1 MSEKMYIRLL
11 RMYPSRFRKT
21 YEGEALQL
29 VRDRLRDET
38 GFFNRLRLWW
48 DLLADLL
55 AGLPRAYLNSYAT
68 PEAASLSPHAE
79 SLPSFKVLDTEP
91 LGRGSIMV
99 AGVVSLTAIAAFGFV
114 LSRPIAYLPISGSN
128 GKMSPIES
136 VLERLNRA
144 TTSDSAGGG
153 HEVAASSATTGARE
167 QQTQSLT
174 AAAPIGPETGTSA
187 PALANRDFA
196 GGPDRVVPM
205 QTQNP
210 NGILVNGST
219 PSRALETL
227 PETNS
232 QQSPGAIGNLPAHGL
247 TTALPSTSGYSQ
259 PAKEHARVLIPA
271 GQPRLENASSAMIRL
286 FQTHDIVMFG
296 EVHSSQQEYQWLC
309 KLVQTPGFSDH
320 VDDIV
325 VEFGNALDQ
334 KTVDR
339 YVAGEAVPFDEV
351 QKAWRDMVAD
361 AEPASPVYG
370 WLYKAVR
377 EANMQHPGRRGIR
390 LLMGSPPG
398 DWSKIRNS
406 GDLAPYA
413 AEREQWYANVVKTE
427 VLAKHHR
434 ALLIMGAGH
443 FLRGHDQALQFELAA
458 QLHRNI
464 PLDKA
469 NLGPGYI
476 EKQLRAEGA
485 NPYLVV
491 FGTNAIDNHGDM
503 DRRFDTWPAP
513 VLVPLRGNWVGTLP
527 AQPVISGG
535 HAPAIPLTLADQ
547 ADALLYVAPCSAL
560 KNVYLSKADLDGT
573 PYGQEVTRRDIIL
586 LGHPAAFPYGVL
598 SQCAQPQQAPR

>member
-1 MSEKMYIRLL
+1 MSEKMYTRLL
-11 RMYPSRFRKT
+11 RMYPSSFRRI

-38 GFFNRLRLWW
+38 GFINRLRLWS
-48 DLLADLL
+48 DLIADLL
-55 AGLPRAYLNSYAT
+55 VGLPRAYQNSYAI
-68 PEAASLSPHAE
+68 PEAASFSPHAE
-79 SLPSFKVLDTEP
+79 SLPSFKVLDAEP

-99 AGVVSLTAIAAFGFV
+99 AGVVSLSAIAAFGFV
-114 LSRPIAYLPISGSN
+114 LSRPIAYMPISGSN
-128 GKMSPIES
+128 GKISPIET

-144 TTSDSAGGG
+144 TTSDSGGG
-153 HEVAASSATTGARE
+153 HERAATSASTGATE
-167 QQTQSLT
+167 PQTQSSQ
-174 AAAPIGPETGTSA
+174 AAAPNVPETDTSA
-187 PALANRDFA
+187 PTLANRSFA
-196 GGPDRVVPM
+196 GGRDRFVPM
-205 QTQNP
+205 KMQNP

-219 PSRALETL
+219 PSRAFETH
-227 PETNS
+227 PETCE
-232 QQSPGAIGNLPAHGL
+232 QQNPDAIGSLSAHGL

-259 PAKEHARVLIPA
+259 PVSEHARVLIPA
-271 GQPRLENASSAMIRL
+271 GQPQLENASSAMIRL

-296 EVHSSQQEYQWLC
+296 EVHNSQQEYQWLC
-309 KLVQTPGFSDH
+309 KLVKMPEFSDH

-339 YVAGEAVPFDEV
+339 YVAGEAVPFDAV

-361 AEPASPVYG
+361 AEPVSPVYA
-370 WLYKAVR
+370 WFYKAVR
-377 EANMQHPGRRGIR
+377 EANMEHPGRRGIR

-398 DWSKIRNS
+398 DWNRIRKPA
-406 GDLAPYA
+406 DLAPYE

-458 QLHRNI
+458 LRHRNI

-469 NLGPGYI
+469 NLGPSNI
-476 EKQLRAEGA
+476 EKQLRAAGA

-491 FGTNAIDNHGDM
+491 FGTNAIDNHGNM
-503 DRRFDTWPAP
+503 ERRFDSWPVP
-513 VLVPLRGNWVGTLP
+513 VLVPLAGNWVGMLP

-535 HAPAIPLTLADQ
+535 HAPAIPLTFADQ

-560 KNVYLSKADLDGT
+560 KTVNLSKADLDGT
-573 PYGQEVTRRDIIL
+573 PYGQEMIRRDIIL

-598 SQCAQPQQAPR
+598 PQCAQPRQASR